1 MNKVFNYIER
11 IILNSYYNLLEM
23 HSLLFW
29 RCSLPFWPQRLFLVG
44 PADRRPTNLPTL
56 LLPNTLNP
64 LILFTRLRSIKFLN
78 TKHLNIKRRN
88 IRHRNTK
95 LPNTRPQPTR
105 NQHMAMITLSHRTIT

>member
-64 LILFTRLRSIKFLN
+64 LILFTRLR
-78 TKHLNIKRRN
+78 N

-95 LPNTRPQPTR
+95 LPNTKPQPTR
-105 NQHMAMITLSHRTIT
+105 NQPMAMIMPSHRTIT